1 MKTIVVLMAVA
12 LALVGAATAW
22 EETNTLS
29 YNYQKD
35 VKTQA
40 GEHLGWFDNTL
51 SGAGF
56 VQPNDP
62 YGGRAPTVSLT
73 GGLVVPKNGAD
84 DSYALVLNQLK
95 DITAVS
101 NPINGQPVN
110 THDILT
116 QYGSAKVFEEAPD
129 TQAPCESIYTAS
141 ATAGE
146 NIALSGLYSKAQA
159 SLANAAFVGVADY
172 NAWTMPETSGLHTN
186 QVQIE
191 AEPGGDHG
199 SVAGTVFSEANMGSQ
214 ATVGID
220 ELQAPGALATLSGS
234 FTQWG
239 GFAGA
244 YNAIDPTKP
253 ASVDVN
259 TAPAADDASGHLG
272 ATAEQQFFLDHSA

>member
-12 LALVGAATAW
+12 LALVGAASAW

-29 YNYQKD
+29 YNFVKD

-40 GEHLGWFDNTL
+40 GEHLSWFDNTL

-62 YGGRAPTVSLT
+62 YGSASAPSLT
-73 GGLVVPKNGAD
+73 GGLLPPKAGTD

-95 DITAVS
+95 DITVKS
-101 NPINGQPVN
+101 QQINKQTVN

-129 TQAPCESIYTAS
+129 TQAPSESIYTAS

-146 NIALSGLYSKAQA
+146 NIALSGLYTDAVA
-159 SLANAAFVGVADY
+159 ELANAAFVGVADY
-172 NAWTMPETSGLHTN
+172 NAQTFPEALGHTN
-186 QVQIE
+186 KVEIE
-191 AEPGGDHG
+191 ADTTHG
-199 SVAGTVFSEANMGSQ
+199 SPLGTVFSEANMGSQ

-220 ELQAPGALATLSGS
+220 ELQAPGALATMSGS

-244 YNAIDPTKP
+244 YNSIDPTK
-253 ASVDVN
+253 AANVDIN
-259 TAPAADDASGHLG
+259 TAPTSS
-272 ATAEQQFFLDHSA
+272 AEQQFRLDHSA